1 MRRPGVG
8 SQPRPAGWSREC
20 VGREGGKAGEVRVPS
35 IPGEEFGLYPL
46 GSREP
51 WKVPEQRDNKMKH
64 HFSKTHNLICDH
76 VITVALFGRW

>member
-1 MRRPGVG
+1 M
-8 SQPRPAGWSREC
+8 
-20 VGREGGKAGEVRVPS
+20 PS